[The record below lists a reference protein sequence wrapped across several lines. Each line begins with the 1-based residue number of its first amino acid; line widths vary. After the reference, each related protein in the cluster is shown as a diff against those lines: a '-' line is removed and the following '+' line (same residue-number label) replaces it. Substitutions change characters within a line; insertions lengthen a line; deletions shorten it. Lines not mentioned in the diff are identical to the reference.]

1 MPEGQGCT
9 ICSLPAEVLVQV
21 NQKLRSGIGQTPVA
35 RDYGLSRDAV
45 GRHWR
50 AGHHKELQPVIEEKI
65 VEPEILVPAKRGKT
79 EVIQSG
85 DVMSSIYR
93 VTKQVESIL
102 RGYKK
107 LGNDK
112 GVLEASKALKPFL
125 ELAAKIEGLIKEGQ
139 INILVNPQWTALK
152 GAVLRVLES
161 YPEARQ
167 AVVDEL
173 SGMRTV
179 EGISEDINE

>member
-50 AGHHKELQPVIEEKI
+50 AGHHKELQPVEI
-65 VEPEILVPAKRGKT
+65 PEIQKPSIESKKT
-79 EVIQSG
+79 EIAPVQHV
-85 DVMSSIYR
+85 DVLQAIATATR
-93 VTKQVESIL
+93 HIESIL
-102 RGYKK
+102 GEYKK
-107 LGNDK
+107 LGNTK
-112 GVLEASKALKPFL
+112 GALEAGRVLKPFL
-125 ELAAKIEGLIKEGQ
+125 ELQAKIEGLIKEGQ
-139 INILVNPQWTALK
+139 VNILVNPQWTSTKAAIMRALE
-152 GAVLRVLES
+152 R
-161 YPEARQ
+161 YPDARQ
-167 AVVDEL
+167 AVLDEL

-179 EGISEDINE
+179 EGEYEDAEG